1 VPGAAALSRAA
12 LADILFV
19 SYVKDMLTRAQ
30 LTKVGEA
37 LFGSGWQTDL
47 ADALG
52 VTSRTVRRWLAGD
65 TGMPET
71 LPEDLKKL
79 CRARAARLSK
89 LASEL

>member
-1 VPGAAALSRAA
+1 
-12 LADILFV
+12 
-19 SYVKDMLTRAQ
+19 
-30 LTKVGEA
+30 
-37 LFGSGWQTDL
+37 L

-79 CRARAARLSK
+79 CRVRAARLSK